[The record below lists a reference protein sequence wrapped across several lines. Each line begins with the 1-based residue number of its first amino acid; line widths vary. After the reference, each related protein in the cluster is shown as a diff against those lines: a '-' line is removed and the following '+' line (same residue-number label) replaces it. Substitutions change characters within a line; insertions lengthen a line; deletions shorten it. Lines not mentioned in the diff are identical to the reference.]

1 MFTLVIKGKGFQS
14 FNEENFEKA
23 KQEAVKI
30 FDIPEEDIQD
40 AWETNARGSFPVK
53 STDKYSG
60 Y

>member
-30 FDIPEEDIQD
+30 FDIPEEDILD
-40 AWETNARGSFPVK
+40 AWETNAWGSFPAKEQGV
-53 STDKYSG
+53 SR
-60 Y
+60 